1 MDTNGKT
8 IYEATHR
15 GYLKIGE
22 KEIPCAVLE
31 NGKRIISHTGLFQ
44 AFDRPSHGA
53 KRIEGLPSVVSA
65 QNFLEY
71 VTPEFEE
78 KAHVIFYKHVNGRTA
93 KGYDAEII
101 PLICELYLDANQ
113 DGKLYASQV
122 KLAER
127 ALIIIRA
134 LSKVGITALIDEATG
149 YQYDR
154 QRQELQILL
163 EAYIAKDLMEWT
175 KRFPNDYYEEIYRLH
190 NWDFD
195 PNKSNRPQYIGFFTN
210 KYVYD
215 FFPED
220 VIKEI
225 KKKNPVVPNK
235 GYRKNKLF
243 QYLTPGIGIKQLDD
257 HMSKLT
263 TVMKLSG
270 DLQDFKLNFYKTFK
284 REIDNMSDEK
294 RKLFTKDLE
303 HSLPL
308 FQVEK

>member
-1 MDTNGKT
+1 MTAINNT

-15 GYLKIGE
+15 GYLKIGD
-22 KEIPCAVLE
+22 KELPCAVLE

-53 KRIEGLPSVVSA
+53 KRVEGLPSVVSA

-71 VTPEFEE
+71 VTPEFKE
-78 KAHVIFYKHVNGRTA
+78 KAEVIYYKHTNGRTA

-113 DGKLYASQV
+113 DGKLYVSQV

-163 EAYIAKDLMEWT
+163 EAYISKDLMEWT
-175 KRFPNDYYEEIYRLH
+175 KRFPNEYYEEIYRLH
-190 NWDFD
+190 NWDFN
-195 PNKSNRPQYIGFFTN
+195 PHKSNRPQYIGFFTN
-210 KYVYD
+210 RYIYD
-215 FFPED
+215 FFPEE

-225 KKKNPVVPNK
+225 KKKNPIVSPK
-235 GYRKNKLF
+235 GYRRNKMF
-243 QYLTPGIGIKQLDD
+243 QYLTPGIGVKQLDD
-257 HMSKLT
+257 HMARLT
-263 TVMKLSG
+263 TVMKLSS
-270 DLQDFKLNFYKTFK
+270 DLNDFKINFYKAFK
-284 REIDNMSDEK
+284 TEIENMNDDK
-294 RKLFTKDLE
+294 KKLYTKNLE
-303 HSLPL
+303 QNFRL
-308 FQVEK
+308 FL

>member
-1 MDTNGKT
+1 MEVIDKP
-8 IYEATHR
+8 IFEATHR
-15 GYLKIGE
+15 GYLKIAD

-53 KRIEGLPSVVSA
+53 KRVEGLPSVVSA
-65 QNFLEY
+65 TNFLEY
-71 VTPEFEE
+71 VTPEFKE
-78 KAHVIFYKHVNGRTA
+78 KSEIIYYKHINGRTA

-113 DGKLYASQV
+113 DGKLYASQI

-154 QRQELQILL
+154 KRQELQILL

-190 NWDFD
+190 GWDFNPD
-195 PNKSNRPQYIGFFTN
+195 KSNRPQYIGSFTN
-210 KYVYD
+210 KYIYD
-215 FFPED
+215 FFPEE

-225 KKKNPVVPNK
+225 KKKNPVISNK

-243 QYLTPGIGIKQLDD
+243 QYLTPAIGIKQLDD
-257 HMSKLT
+257 HMARLV
-263 TVMKLSG
+263 TVMRLST
-270 DLQDFKLNFYKTFK
+270 DLQEFKINFFK
-284 REIDNMSDEK
+284 SFKKEIENMDEDK
-294 RKLFTKDLE
+294 RKVYTKDLE
-303 HSLPL
+303 HNLTL
-308 FQVEK
+308 F

>member
-1 MDTNGKT
+1 MDIINKP

-15 GYLKIGE
+15 GYLKIGD
-22 KEIPCAVLE
+22 KDLPCAVLE

-53 KRIEGLPSVVSA
+53 KRVDGLPSVVSA
-65 QNFLEY
+65 NNFLEFI
-71 VTPEFEE
+71 TPEFEE
-78 KAHVIFYKHVNGRTA
+78 KAEVIYYKHTNGRTA
-93 KGYDAEII
+93 KGFDAELI

-113 DGKLYASQV
+113 HGKLYASQI

-190 NWDFD
+190 TWDFN

-210 KYVYD
+210 KYIYD
-215 FFPED
+215 FFPEE

-225 KKKNPVVPNK
+225 KKKNPVIANK

-243 QYLTPGIGIKQLDD
+243 QYLTTGIGIKQLDD
-257 HMSKLT
+257 HMSRLT
-263 TVMKLSG
+263 TVMRLSN
-270 DLQDFKLNFYKTFK
+270 DLQEFKSNFYKGFK
-284 REIDNMSDEK
+284 REIDNMPDEK
-294 RKLFTKDLE
+294 RRVYTKDLE
-303 HSLPL
+303 HNLTL
-308 FQVEK
+308 F